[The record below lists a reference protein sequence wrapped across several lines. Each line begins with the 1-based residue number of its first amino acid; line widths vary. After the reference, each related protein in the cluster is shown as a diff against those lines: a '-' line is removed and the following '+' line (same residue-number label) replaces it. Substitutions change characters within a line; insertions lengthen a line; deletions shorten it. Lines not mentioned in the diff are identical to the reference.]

1 MTRVS
6 ATVNPSSTLD
16 SSMNFFHPQSCS
28 FLQKRCRVSEY
39 LLFFGSLFTTA
50 IVNCAKW
57 LQPERKK
64 GASGV
69 SLGRGRR
76 LLVRRGGE
84 GKPPRGVKNR
94 RRARVGGSP
103 HRVKLTGQE
112 FVVVRHAEEE
122 RQVVVNVASL
132 RIHQDVPVTGTEVE
146 GIDRG
151 LAARPGASVRNRV
164 VVREI
169 VRSSKERGARAVVRY
184 APFVVAHLE
193 DVASKLAL

>member
-1 MTRVS
+1 M
-6 ATVNPSSTLD
+6 
-16 SSMNFFHPQSCS
+16 
-28 FLQKRCRVSEY
+28 
-39 LLFFGSLFTTA
+39 LFFGSLFTTA

-69 SLGRGRR
+69 SFGRGRR
-76 LLVRRGGE
+76 LLARRGGGRQATPRREKSSSRE
-84 GKPPRGVKNR
+84 GWRLPT
-94 RRARVGGSP
+94 

-146 GIDRG
+146 GIDAG
-151 LAARPGASVRNRV
+151 SAARPSASARHRV
-164 VVREI
+164 VVCQI
-169 VRSSKERGARAVVRY
+169 VRSSKGAAVP
-184 APFVVAHLE
+184 APLFVTHHL
-193 DVASKLAL
+193 